1 MQQQKGF
8 SMKRLI
14 IRADDLGYSEA
25 VNRGIEKTVKE
36 GLVRSVGM
44 MPNMPEAEPG
54 WRLLEDCDIAIGQH
68 TNLCLGTPCSDPTRI
83 PSLVDER
90 GQLLSSRAFREAF
103 AHGTELATVEDM
115 ATEIEAQYL
124 RFREIVGRDPDYF
137 EAHAVASKS
146 LNEAL
151 AIVADKYSLP
161 FLELH
166 PDTLSG
172 FFKGSPVR
180 ICPMYTSSDDYD
192 AVAWF
197 KQDVAQL
204 DDEVPGMFI
213 GHPGWLDD
221 FILRNSS
228 LTINR
233 TREAAALTD
242 PELEAWLS
250 NQDVELLD
258 YRQL

>member
-1 MQQQKGF
+1 
-8 SMKRLI
+8 MKKLI

-25 VNRGIEKTVKE
+25 VNRGIEKTVRE

-54 WRLLEDCDIAIGQH
+54 WKLLAGCDIAIGQH
-68 TNLCLGTPCSDPTRI
+68 TNLCLGTPCADPKSI

-103 AHGTELATVEDM
+103 ARGEELATVDDM

-151 AIVADKYSLP
+151 ARVAEKYDLP
-161 FLELH
+161 FLELY
-166 PDTLSG
+166 PETLSG
-172 FFKGSPVR
+172 FFKGRPVQ
-180 ICPMYTSSDDYD
+180 ILPMYASPEDYD

-197 KQDVAQL
+197 RQDMDL
-204 DDEVPGMFI
+204 LEDGVPGMFI

-242 PELEAWLS
+242 PQLASWLAE
-250 NQDVELLD
+250 QDIEQID

>member
-1 MQQQKGF
+1 
-8 SMKRLI
+8 MKRLI

-25 VNRGIEKTVKE
+25 VNRGIEKTVRE

-54 WRLLEDCDIAIGQH
+54 WRMIADCDIAIGQH
-68 TNLCLGTPCSDPTRI
+68 TNLCLGTPCADPASI
-83 PSLVDER
+83 PSLVDEN

-103 AHGTELATVEDM
+103 ARGEELATVEDM

-151 AIVADKYSLP
+151 GRVAEKYDLP
-161 FLELH
+161 FLELY
-166 PDTLSG
+166 PETLSG
-172 FFKGSPVR
+172 FFKGNPVR
-180 ICPMYTSSDDYD
+180 ILPMYASPEDYD
-192 AVAWF
+192 AIAWF
-197 KQDVAQL
+197 KQDVEEL
-204 DDEVPGMFI
+204 DDEMPGMFI

-233 TREAAALTD
+233 TREAVALCS
-242 PELEAWLS
+242 PELADWLAT
-250 NQDVELLD
+250 QDVELLD
-258 YRQL
+258 YREL

>member
-1 MQQQKGF
+1 
-8 SMKRLI
+8 MKKLI

-25 VNRGIEKTVKE
+25 VNRGIEKTVRE
-36 GLVRSVGM
+36 GLVRSVGL

-54 WRLLEDCDIAIGQH
+54 WNLIADCDIAIGQH
-68 TNLCLGTPCSDPTRI
+68 TNLCLGTPCADPAHI
-83 PSLVDER
+83 PSLVDEN

-103 AHGTELATVEDM
+103 ARGEELATVDDM

-124 RFREIVGRDPDYF
+124 RFRQIVGRDPDYF

-151 AIVADKYSLP
+151 ARVAQKYDLP
-161 FLELH
+161 FLELY
-166 PDTLSG
+166 PETLSG
-172 FFKGSPVR
+172 FFKGCPVQ
-180 ICPMYTSSDDYD
+180 ILPMYASPEDYD
-192 AVAWF
+192 AVSWF
-197 KQDVAQL
+197 KRDMGL
-204 DDEVPGMFI
+204 LKDDVPGMFI

-242 PELEAWLS
+242 PQLAAWLAE
-250 NQDVELLD
+250 QDIEQLD

>member
-1 MQQQKGF
+1 
-8 SMKRLI
+8 MKRLI

-25 VNRGIEKTVKE
+25 VNRGIEKTVRH
-36 GLVRSVGM
+36 GVVRSVGM

-54 WRLLEDCDIAIGQH
+54 WNLIKDCDIAIGQH
-68 TNLCLGTPCSDPTRI
+68 TNLCLGTPCADPAGI
-83 PSLVDER
+83 PSLVDEN

-103 AHGTELATVEDM
+103 ARGEELATVEDM

-124 RFREIVGRDPDYF
+124 RFIEIVGRKPDYF

-146 LNEAL
+146 LNAAL
-151 AIVADKYSLP
+151 EMVAKKHDLP
-161 FLELH
+161 FLELY
-166 PDTLSG
+166 PETLSG
-172 FFKGSPVR
+172 FFKGNPVK
-180 ICPMYTSSDDYD
+180 ILPMYSSPEDYD
-192 AVAWF
+192 AFAWI
-197 KQDVAQL
+197 KKDIEEL
-204 DDEVPGMFI
+204 EGDVPGMFI

-233 TREAAALTD
+233 TREAAVLSS
-242 PELEAWLS
+242 PELAAWLAE
-250 NQDVELLD
+250 QDLELLD

>member
-1 MQQQKGF
+1 
-8 SMKRLI
+8 MKKLV

-25 VNRGIEKTVKE
+25 VNRGIEKTVRE
-36 GLVRSVGM
+36 GLVRSVGL
-44 MPNMPEAEPG
+44 MPNIPEATPG
-54 WRLLEDCDIAIGQH
+54 WQMIADCDIAVGQH
-68 TNLCLGTPCSDPTRI
+68 TNLCLGTPCADPERI
-83 PSLVDER
+83 PTLVDER

-103 AHGTELATVEDM
+103 ARGEELASIDDM

-151 AIVADKYSLP
+151 ARVAEKYDLA
-161 FLELH
+161 FLELY

-172 FFKGSPVR
+172 FFKGNPVK
-180 ICPMYTSSDDYD
+180 ICPMGSFDPDYD
-192 AVAWF
+192 ASAWF
-197 KQDVAQL
+197 KMCVEQL
-204 DDEVPGMFI
+204 DDEIPSMFI

-221 FILRNSS
+221 FIMCNSS
-228 LTINR
+228 LNINR
-233 TREAAALTD
+233 TREAAALSD
-242 PELEAWLS
+242 PALAAWLAE
-250 NQDVELLD
+250 QDVELLD

>member
-1 MQQQKGF
+1 
-8 SMKRLI
+8 MKKLI

-25 VNRGIEKTVKE
+25 VNRGIEHAVRKGV
-36 GLVRSVGM
+36 VRSVGL
-44 MPNMPEAEPG
+44 MPNMPEAESG
-54 WRLLEDCDIAIGQH
+54 WQMLADCDVAIGQH
-68 TNLCLGTPCSDPTRI
+68 TNLCLGTPCANPESI
-83 PSLVDER
+83 PSLVDEN

-103 AHGTELATVEDM
+103 ARGEELATIDDM

-146 LNEAL
+146 LNKAL
-151 AIVADKYSLP
+151 ARVAEKYDLP
-161 FLELH
+161 FLELY
-166 PDTLSG
+166 PETLSG
-172 FFKGSPVR
+172 FFKGRPVQ
-180 ICPMYTSSDDYD
+180 ILPMYASPEDYD

-197 KQDVAQL
+197 KQDVGLLQ
-204 DDEVPGMFI
+204 DEVPGMFI

-233 TREAAALTD
+233 TREAAALAD
-242 PELEAWLS
+242 PQLAAWLAD
-250 NQDVELLD
+250 QDVELLD

>member
-1 MQQQKGF
+1 
-8 SMKRLI
+8 MKRLI

-25 VNRGIEKTVKE
+25 VNRGIEKTVRH
-36 GLVRSVGM
+36 GLVRSVGL

-54 WRLLEDCDIAIGQH
+54 WSLIKDCDVAIGQH
-68 TNLCLGTPCSDPTRI
+68 TNLCLGTPCADPASI
-83 PSLVDER
+83 PSLVDEN

-103 AHGTELATVEDM
+103 ARGEELATVDDM

-151 AIVADKYSLP
+151 DRVAEKYDLP
-161 FLELH
+161 FLELY
-166 PDTLSG
+166 PETLSG
-172 FFKGSPVR
+172 FFKGNPVQ
-180 ICPMYTSSDDYD
+180 ILPMYASPEDYD
-192 AVAWF
+192 AIAWF
-197 KQDVAQL
+197 EQDVEQM
-204 DDEVPGMFI
+204 DEEVPGMFI

-233 TREAAALTD
+233 TREAAALCS
-242 PELEAWLS
+242 PELVSWLAQ
-250 NQDVELLD
+250 QDVVLLD
-258 YRQL
+258 YRDL